1 MQDLVQQIDVK
12 KEHRKSLLSI
22 FLSNSSNPDLATYL
36 KSSNILFNK
45 YQFAIDLHNSN
56 TLERCFDKEHPQQD
70 TSKMLITQ
78 ALKMKKSFYSHNIIM
93 SIVQRVLDD
102 SDDFESFSNFFV
114 DFLAD
119 NKHNQE
125 QDHLCFSYHMRNNL
139 LKYSDK
145 SN

>member
-1 MQDLVQQIDVK
+1 
-12 KEHRKSLLSI
+12 
-22 FLSNSSNPDLATYL
+22 
-36 KSSNILFNK
+36 
-45 YQFAIDLHNSN
+45 
-56 TLERCFDKEHPQQD
+56 
-70 TSKMLITQ
+70 MLITQ

-125 QDHLCFSYHMRNNL
+125 
-139 LKYSDK
+139 
-145 SN
+145 